1 MGPGGPPLKPGGGA
15 GGTRPLSAAFRSQL
29 ADWAARHEAVRARGE
44 MLELFARLLED
55 TVDRGRTLDSIVRFN
70 AGYNTQFD
78 VGRRVDIVAD
88 SHGPALAM
96 EGGGGELLIVI
107 PFIQRIERDTRKEGL
122 GLWLETGEHVWLG
135 SF

>member
-1 MGPGGPPLKPGGGA
+1 MTA
-15 GGTRPLSAAFRSQL
+15 LSAAFRAQV
-29 ADWAARHEAVRARGE
+29 ADWVARHEAVRTRRE
-44 MLELFARLLED
+44 MLDLFAELLEN

-78 VGRRVDIVAD
+78 VGRRVDIVTD

-107 PFIQRIERDTRKEGL
+107 PFIQKIERDSRKEGL
-122 GLWLETGEHVWLG
+122 GLWLETGEYVWLG

>member
-1 MGPGGPPLKPGGGA
+1 MAAPV
-15 GGTRPLSAAFRSQL
+15 SAAFRSQL
-29 ADWAARHEAVRARGE
+29 AAWTERHETVRAKRE
-44 MLELFARLLED
+44 MLEMVARLIED
-55 TVDRGRTLDSIVRFN
+55 TVDQGRTLDSIVRFN

-78 VGRRVDIVAD
+78 IGHRVDIVAD

-107 PFIQRIERDTRKEGL
+107 PFIDKIERDTRKEGL
-122 GLWLETGEHVWLG
+122 GFWMDTGEYIWLG